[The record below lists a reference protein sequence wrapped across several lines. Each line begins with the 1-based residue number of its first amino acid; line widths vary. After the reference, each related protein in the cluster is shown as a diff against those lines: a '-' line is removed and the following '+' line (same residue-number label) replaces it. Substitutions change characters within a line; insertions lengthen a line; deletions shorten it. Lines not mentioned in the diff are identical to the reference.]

1 MKGFFNKLLRIDLT
15 NRIISKEEI
24 SDDILKDNLGGKG
37 LGGYFLLKEI
47 PLSIKPFSPEN
58 KIIFV
63 IGSATGTKMWSN
75 SRYGVFSKSP
85 QTGIFGES
93 YSGGKVALQ
102 IKATGYDVIILEGKS
117 KSPVYL
123 EISDQI
129 VKFHDADHLWGKE
142 TYETEDRILK
152 DTNISHAQAIVIGPA
167 GENLVSFAL
176 IENNY
181 WRSAGRTGM
190 GALMGSKKVK
200 GIIFHGKSKC
210 ELHNPDLLLAVNKK
224 IAEHVKLSSGT
235 VNAYRNEGTPMQVK
249 VTNTVG
255 TFPTRY
261 WTMGTFEK
269 WQNLGSAYMHEHFDV
284 KSQACPNCFLSC
296 GKLSTVKGG
305 TYKGLTI
312 EGPEY
317 ETIYAV
323 GGLNCLNSLEE
334 VAYINDLCD
343 RLGMDTMTAGN
354 ITAFAIEAF
363 KKGKTD
369 FEIEYGQVEKMAE
382 LLKMIAYQKGVGQIF
397 SKGVRGAAKEL
408 GLENIAVHVKGLE
421 PAGFDPR
428 ILKGMG
434 LAYAVSSRG
443 ACHLRGTFYKA
454 ELSGQIAADT
464 IEGKAKLFI
473 DWEDRAALFD
483 SLILCRFYRDFIM
496 WDELAMIIEA
506 TTGLK
511 YSKEELAEK
520 ANHITTQARLFNIR
534 EGITFKDDILPKRF
548 YEPLADSGKV
558 IKEEEL
564 EMMVQDYYKLRGWNE
579 KGIPG

>member
-24 SDDILKDNLGGKG
+24 SDDIFKNNLGGKG

-47 PLSIKPFSPEN
+47 PLNIKPLSSEN

-63 IGSATGTKMWSN
+63 IGPATGTKLWSN

-85 QTGIFGES
+85 LTGIFGES
-93 YSGGKVALQ
+93 YSGGKVAPQ
-102 IKATGYDVIILEGKS
+102 IKATGYDIIILEGKS
-117 KSPVYL
+117 QSPVYL
-123 EISDQI
+123 EISDKI
-129 VKFHDADHLWGKE
+129 VKFHNADHLWGQE
-142 TYETEDRILK
+142 TYASEAQILK
-152 DTNISHAQAIVIGPA
+152 EINILNAQAIVIGPA
-167 GENLVSFAL
+167 GENLVNFAL
-176 IENNY
+176 IENNF

-200 GIIFHGKSKC
+200 GIIFHGNSKC
-210 ELHNPDLLLAVNKK
+210 EIDNTDLLLEVNKK
-224 IAEHVKLSSGT
+224 IAEHIKLSSGV
-235 VNAYRNEGTPMQVK
+235 VNLYRNEGTPMQVK
-249 VTNTVG
+249 VTNNAG

-261 WTMGTFEK
+261 WTQGTYEK
-269 WQNLGSAYMHEHFDV
+269 WEKLGSTYMQEHFDV
-284 KSQACPNCFLSC
+284 KSKACPNCFLSC
-296 GKLSTVKGG
+296 GKLSTVKSG
-305 TYKGLTI
+305 TYQGLTI

-323 GGLNCLNSLEE
+323 GGLNCLDSLEE

-363 KKGKTD
+363 KMGKTD
-369 FEIEYGQVEKMAE
+369 YAIDYGQVEKMAE
-382 LLKMIAYQKGVGQIF
+382 LLNLVAYQKGVGQIF
-397 SKGVRGAAKEL
+397 SKGVRGASEEL
-408 GLENIAVHVKGLE
+408 RLEDIAVHVKGLE

-428 ILKGMG
+428 VLKGMG

-464 IEGKAKLFI
+464 IEGKAQLFI

-483 SLILCRFYRDFIM
+483 SLILCRFFRDFIK
-496 WDELAMIIEA
+496 WDELAIIIEA

-511 YSKEELAEK
+511 YSKEELAVK

-534 EGITFKDDILPKRF
+534 EGITYKDDKLPKRF
-548 YEPLADSGKV
+548 HEPLTDSGKV

-564 EMMVQDYYKLRGWNE
+564 NTMVQEYYKLRGWNE
-579 KGIPG
+579 LGIP